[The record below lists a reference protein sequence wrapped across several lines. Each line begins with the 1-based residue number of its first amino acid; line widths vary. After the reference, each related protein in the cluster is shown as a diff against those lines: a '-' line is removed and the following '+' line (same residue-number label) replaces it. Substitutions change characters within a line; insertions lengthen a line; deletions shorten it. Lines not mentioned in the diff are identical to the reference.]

1 MRPIKHSYAE
11 KHLKFRLYDL
21 SDSRSLEV
29 RDDTLINDLD
39 NLPNPF
45 NPITNISYE
54 LMQESDVKILI
65 YDVMG
70 RKVKDLLDKRQDSGK
85 RSIKWN
91 AMDNNGQNVSAGLYF
106 YTIEAGNNIK
116 TGKMLLLK

>member
-1 MRPIKHSYAE
+1 
-11 KHLKFRLYDL
+11 
-21 SDSRSLEV
+21 
-29 RDDTLINDLD
+29 
-39 NLPNPF
+39 
-45 NPITNISYE
+45 
-54 LMQESDVKILI
+54 MQESDVKILV

>member
-1 MRPIKHSYAE
+1 
-11 KHLKFRLYDL
+11 
-21 SDSRSLEV
+21 
-29 RDDTLINDLD
+29 
-39 NLPNPF
+39 
-45 NPITNISYE
+45 
-54 LMQESDVKILI
+54 MQESDVKILV

-91 AMDNNGQNVSAGLYF
+91 AMDNNGQNVSAGLYI